1 MLQTS
6 RATALFALIA
16 TVTVAACSPSQQHD
30 AAADEAALT
39 SFAANWEKA
48 YNEKDADALAA
59 LYTED
64 GQLLPPGADMVNGR
78 SAIKDYWANDI
89 ATGNV
94 SLAIMAD
101 ATGVGGDWAWRS
113 GSWRATG
120 MDGSSA
126 GTGKYIEVWRRTTD
140 GWQLHRD
147 IWNVDQ
153 AAPAPSAEGTAPAPS
168 QP

>member
-1 MLQTS
+1 MLHTS
-6 RATALFALIA
+6 RATVLFALIA

-48 YNEKDADALAA
+48 YNEKNAEALAA

-64 GQLLPPGADMVNGR
+64 GQLLPPGVPVVNGR
-78 SAIKDYWANDI
+78 SAIQDFWANDI
-89 ATGNV
+89 ATSNAT
-94 SLAIMAD
+94 LAITPD
-101 ATGVGGDWAWRS
+101 ATAVGGDWAWRA
-113 GSWRATG
+113 GSWRAIG
-120 MDGSSA
+120 ADGSTA
-126 GTGKYIEVWRRTTD
+126 GTGKYIEVLRRTAD

-147 IWNVDQ
+147 IWNADE
-153 AAPAPSAEGTAPAPS
+153 AAPAAPAEGTAPAPS